1 MKKLFLALLVTVAGS
16 TVASAQIYRP
26 SVVGQS
32 TVLGAVAGALIGGH
46 NNDHWAEGA
55 VIGAAAG
62 AVVGSV
68 VDSQRSSL
76 PVVYSQ
82 SSIAPVAVVADA
94 PMIGAQSQ
102 ITYASPAPQVV
113 YVNAAPQRV
122 VYVDPYP
129 VYVSRPAVYIGAT
142 WGGYGWGGHRYRGHN
157 SHHHGGDHRGGHGHR
172 GHR

>member
-1 MKKLFLALLVTVAGS
+1 MKKLFLALLATVAAS
-16 TVASAQIYRP
+16 TVTSAQIYRP

-46 NNDHWAEGA
+46 NHDRWAEGA

-62 AVVGSV
+62 AVLGAV
-68 VDSQRSSL
+68 VDDQRAAQ
-76 PVVYSQ
+76 PVVYTQ
-82 SSIAPVAVVADA
+82 PAFAPVATVPCA
-94 PMIGAQSQ
+94 PMIGAPAQV
-102 ITYASPAPQVV
+102 TYVSPAPQQVV

-129 VYVSRPAVYIGAT
+129 VYVSQPAVYIGAT
-142 WGGYGWGGHRYRGHN
+142 WGGYWGHGRSGHGYYGHGGY
-157 SHHHGGDHRGGHGHR
+157 HHGGHR